1 MQKVL
6 VLQRDSLGQG
16 KIAAVGELAEGI
28 EIKVVTAKGPFLP
41 IVDDPQ
47 DAFPPGLQE
56 MIEWCDIAVD
66 HLYHADLTG
75 YVLEKAKEAGKPLV
89 VSGRK
94 VPGAIC
100 PTTCCTLAH
109 MVKLGEYG
117 EKFGSPE
124 VKVTLNGNG
133 AVSGIEVARGA
144 PCGAT
149 WRAAERIIGMKA
161 GDASARFGLETQF
174 FCFAKANPNVFLK
187 NPLHVAG
194 EIHAAAMDKALAAA
208 GKSVNGEKD

>member
-6 VLQRDSLGQG
+6 VLQRDSMGAG
-16 KIAAVGELAEGI
+16 KIAAVGELSRTI
-28 EIKVVTAKGPFLP
+28 EIKVITAKGPFPP

-47 DAFPPGLQE
+47 DAFPPDLE
-56 MIEWCDIAVD
+56 ESLAWCDVAVD

-75 YVLEKAKEAGKPLV
+75 YLLELAKKAGKPV
-89 VSGRK
+89 VASGRK

-100 PTTCCTLAH
+100 PTTCCTLAR
-109 MVKLGEYG
+109 MAKLGEYG
-117 EKFGSPE
+117 EEFGSPE
-124 VKVTLNGNG
+124 VRVKLDENG
-133 AVSGIEVARGA
+133 AVSEVSVTRGA

-149 WRAAERIIGMKA
+149 WRAAERIIGLKA
-161 GDASARFGLETQF
+161 ADATARFGLETQF
-174 FCFAKANPNVFLK
+174 FCYAKANPNVFLK

-208 GKSVNGEKD
+208 KKPGD